1 MQRLALVLT
10 SYEATT
16 FLIGEYAEGEHDSAV
31 FTVADGL
38 LWLYQA
44 VDRNSV
50 VRKLQVMK
58 MRGQGQIPGL
68 HTARITDTGVSVFPR
83 LLKPAE
89 VITEHPLEHR
99 LSTGVKGLDEMMG
112 GGVPGGYSVLIA
124 GPSGSGKTV
133 LSNQFII
140 EGAQHGETG
149 VVAIFEKRPND
160 YLQTT
165 PRGEE
170 FEKLVREKKLEVLYL
185 RPLDLSIDETL
196 LELQDAVK
204 RLGAK
209 RAVID
214 SLSGLELALAPTFR
228 EDFRESLYRMMGALT
243 GLGVTVM
250 ATVELEDSYTDLRF
264 SPQGIAFLTDAIIMQ
279 RYVEIDAQLRRAL
292 AVVKV
297 RSSEHSK
304 ELREYEISSDGG
316 IVIGRALK
324 GYEGL
329 LTGTPTGGGMSE
341 SMATQTHH
349 RRAGRRDDRP
359 PGRAREAD
367 RRARA
372 PGPFRGRRRAPPR
385 RPETGADRRE
395 PAGRTGQGRHR
406 RRGRTDGGGRS
417 GADRPPSVPTRSCG
431 PRETPSDRKDG
442 PQSTEGAAGSARAR
456 TLLEHERADADAA
469 LERERAARK
478 LGRAESLAVER
489 GTTDKDL
496 TGERAHAD
504 TVLVDQREAN
514 AADGQRDDSGARAGG
529 RGRRGQGA
537 RRGERARA
545 PCGGG
550 VPGDVHRHP
559 RARPA

>member
-1 MQRLALVLT
+1 MSDRVPIRKLPSGVPGLDEVLGGGFPEFSFNLIAGGPGSGKTTMAHQIMFANASPERKAVYFSIVGEPPIKMLRYQQQYGFFDAAKVGDGTVRYMHLGQHLDAGMAKVLEAISQEVEKSNPAIVVVDSFRAMVRSTLTGPDGELVLTDFMQRLALTLT
-10 SYEATT
+10 SYEGTA
-16 FLIGEYAEGEHDSAV
+16 FLVGEYADGAHDSAV

-44 VDRNSV
+44 VERNSV

-68 HTARITDTGVSVFPR
+68 HTARISDSGVSVFPR

-89 VITEHPLEHR
+89 IIAEHPLKHR
-99 LSTGVKGLDEMMG
+99 LSTGVKGLDEMLG
-112 GGVPGGYSVLIA
+112 GGIPRGYSVLLA

-140 EGAQHGETG
+140 DGAEHGEKG

-165 PRGEE
+165 PRGNE
-170 FEKLVREKKLEVLYL
+170 FEKLVREKKLEVVYL

-250 ATVELEDSYTDLRF
+250 ATVELEDSYTHLRF

-279 RYVEIDAQLRRAL
+279 RYVEIDGEIRRAL

-297 RSSEHSK
+297 RSSQHSK
-304 ELREYEISSDGG
+304 ELREYEISSEGG
-316 IVIGRALK
+316 IVVGRPLK
-324 GYEGL
+324 GYEGI
-329 LTGTPTGGGMSE
+329 LTGTP
-341 SMATQTHH
+341 
-349 RRAGRRDDRP
+349 
-359 PGRAREAD
+359 
-367 RRARA
+367 
-372 PGPFRGRRRAPPR
+372 RGA
-385 RPETGADRRE
+385 E
-395 PAGRTGQGRHR
+395 GQ
-406 RRGRTDGGGRS
+406 
-417 GADRPPSVPTRSCG
+417 
-431 PRETPSDRKDG
+431 
-442 PQSTEGAAGSARAR
+442 
-456 TLLEHERADADAA
+456 
-469 LERERAARK
+469 
-478 LGRAESLAVER
+478 
-489 GTTDKDL
+489 
-496 TGERAHAD
+496 
-504 TVLVDQREAN
+504 
-514 AADGQRDDSGARAGG
+514 
-529 RGRRGQGA
+529 
-537 RRGERARA
+537 
-545 PCGGG
+545 
-550 VPGDVHRHP
+550 
-559 RARPA
+559 